1 MSIKF
6 RFLISTTLIL
16 LLTCFFS
23 WLSMR
28 VLAED
33 IIVSWI
39 ERYAEKQVLYDKERT
54 LSPLIQQVN
63 LSEEFAN
70 LDSLK
75 AWAKQ
80 PDNAQLKQKALAD
93 TEAFRGRFAD
103 DSYFIGLKGNGHYY
117 YSDGVLPPS
126 GDLYRYTLDSAKAS
140 DEWFY
145 QIMAAELDMHLNVNP
160 DVELGV
166 IKLWSDVLI
175 RDGDAILGVVG
186 TGLDLSVFLA
196 QMVEKQDIY
205 SAIVFTN
212 YEGSI
217 QLHKKQ
223 ELINYAT
230 ITKQAQDKK
239 LIFSLLD
246 DAESS
251 ERLQNAFV
259 LAKSHP
265 NQVETT
271 AVHLNGVRQLA
282 SVVYIPEID
291 WFQTNFIDINNFLP
305 LTEFSGLLLIF
316 FVSLVCALIVFYGL
330 LTLIVTKP
338 LEELSLSIQSLG
350 EKRYR
355 APVLS
360 CFAGPEIK
368 RLVHQYETISRSLL
382 EHQSSLE
389 AKVEERTE
397 ALNRLAKLDP
407 LTELYNRRGFEL
419 FMAQYMQHWQ
429 TTQQPF
435 GLINVDV
442 NRFKAINDQY
452 GHVAGDW
459 VLQEVAKHLL
469 SAVGNKGEVARWG
482 GDEFLILLKQA
493 NAHTLA
499 QLTSQLLDHEN
510 APVLA
515 IDEHNVRVTFSV
527 GSALIQ
533 ENDTIDDVFHRADS
547 AMYAVKF
554 ATK

>member
-1 MSIKF
+1 MSIKS
-6 RFLISTTLIL
+6 RFLVSTAIIL

-54 LSPLIQQVN
+54 LSPLIRQVS
-63 LSEEFAN
+63 LSEEFAAIQ
-70 LDSLK
+70 SLK
-75 AWAKQ
+75 DWAKQ
-80 PDNAQLKQKALAD
+80 PDDAQRKQQALAD
-93 TEAFRGRFAD
+93 TEAFRYRFAD
-103 DSYFIGLKGNGHYY
+103 DSYFIALKGNGHYY
-117 YSDGVLPPS
+117 YSDGILPPD

-140 DEWFY
+140 DAWFY
-145 QIMAAELDMHLNVNP
+145 QIMAAKLDMHLNVNP

-175 RDGDAILGVVG
+175 RDGEDILGVVG

-246 DAESS
+246 DVQSS
-251 ERLQNAFV
+251 ARLQETFE
-259 LAKSHP
+259 LAKSRP

-271 AVHLNGVRQLA
+271 AVYLNGVRQLA

-305 LTEFSGLLLIF
+305 LAEFSGLLLIF
-316 FVSLVCALIVFYGL
+316 FISLVCALIVFYGL

-338 LEELSLSIQSLG
+338 LEELSLSIQALG
-350 EKRYR
+350 EKHYR

-360 CFAGPEIK
+360 RFVGPEIK
-368 RLVHQYETISRSLL
+368 RLVQQYETMSRSLL

-389 AKVEERTE
+389 AKVAERTE

-419 FMAQYMQHWQ
+419 FIAQCMRDWQ
-429 TTQQPF
+429 EKQQPF
-435 GLINVDV
+435 GVINVDV
-442 NRFKAINDQY
+442 NRFKSINDQY
-452 GHVAGDW
+452 GHVAGDR
-459 VLQEVAKHLL
+459 VLQHVAEHLL
-469 SAVGNKGEVARWG
+469 NIVGDKGEVARWG
-482 GDEFLILLKQA
+482 GDEFLVLLKQA
-493 NAHTLA
+493 TDQEMA
-499 QLTSQLLDHEN
+499 QLTRQLLNRDD
-510 APVLA
+510 PLVLA
-515 IDEHNVRVTFSV
+515 LDDHDIVVTFSV

-533 ENDTIDDVFHRADS
+533 DQDTIDDVFHRADS

-554 ATK
+554 SQ